1 MELPGF
7 EFRNPPVFLPTVY
20 AEPRQALAEVESLI
34 DHLFHHPNTAPFI
47 SYRSLAEVDVGGER
61 QTSRPHP
68 ALGDLESIAGL
79 CAGRGVGLH
88 HWPVWWDAWQ
98 SSHKDT
104 LSSSVS
110 LDC

>member
-47 SYRSLAEVDVGGER
+47 SYRLIQRLV
-61 QTSRPHP
+61 TSNPSP
-68 ALGDLESIAGL
+68 AYVQAVASAFSTGQYAGTH
-79 CAGRGVGLH
+79 GLI
-88 HWPVWWDAWQ
+88 
-98 SSHKDT
+98 
-104 LSSSVS
+104 
-110 LDC
+110 